1 MIHDSVLFAGDA
13 NIHETAIIG
22 GDPFWYVRDPETGR
36 RTLIEES
43 DKGVWI
49 GDDVD
54 VFSLAII
61 VRGVERQT
69 RVERGA
75 KISHRAQVGH
85 DVVIG
90 EDSVIG
96 CRVTV
101 CGLATIGARC
111 TLGVGATVT
120 PKVSVG
126 DDCFIGA
133 GVIVHEDLPSNTK
146 LTIRGRKQN
155 WAHLPWQG

>member
-1 MIHDSVLFAGDA
+1 M
-13 NIHETAIIG
+13 IHETAIID
-22 GDPFWYVRDPETGR
+22 GDPFWYTRDPDTGK
-36 RTLIEES
+36 RTLLDEPS
-43 DKGVWI
+43 PGVFI
-49 GDDVD
+49 GEDVD
-54 VFSLAII
+54 IFSFAII
-61 VRGVERQT
+61 VRGVKRKT

-90 EDSVIG
+90 EDTVVG

-101 CGLATIGARC
+101 CGLSTIGKRC
-111 TLGVGATVT
+111 TLGVGAIVT
-120 PKVSVG
+120 PNVTVG

-133 GVIVHEDLPSNTK
+133 GVVVHEDLPANTK

-155 WAHLPWQG
+155 WPDKPWEG